1 MMKYGVV
8 STASLRADLR
18 NWNWVY
24 LAGRLHKPVR
34 VLRGDGHVGLR
45 EDSESNLRAALA
57 TAVLMLPQSFDEQT
71 LYEVWPHIVY
81 CSFLPSF
88 QHSLHHRA
96 QTVVSLSYAGDVRMG
111 VGESTSK
118 MRNIVSPN
126 LEVFRDLYAPHL
138 CHLRQE
144 GFIGCLSKE
153 GTSRR
158 FKHNA
163 TDGDLRH
170 RLIGE
175 LPSVLKSA
183 VQTRHAGASDL
194 PSGLVIQAALC
205 ALVRRSSAA
214 QTAKGILTAGFAKSA
229 QYATSKIF
237 RAQGLR
243 LS

>member
-71 LYEVWPHIVY
+71 LYE
-81 CSFLPSF
+81 
-88 QHSLHHRA
+88 
-96 QTVVSLSYAGDVRMG
+96 TVVSLSYAGDVRMG